1 MTFLLRKNF
10 MQKRSQKLQSLNL
23 LIFLIFYISII
34 SLCIKSDPSLNP
46 AMKIT
51 EDIEGV

>member
-1 MTFLLRKNF
+1 

-34 SLCIKSDPSLNP
+34 SLCIKSDPSLIPVMEN
-46 AMKIT
+46 
-51 EDIEGV
+51 IEGV